1 MKNIDELAIKAT
13 NDSDL
18 LSDFIKSQKYFII
31 KCAFKATKK
40 FISKN
45 DDEWSIAQIAFC
57 DAVKT
62 YSKDKGNF
70 LNYAETVIKNRL
82 IDYFRSEQKKKIEY
96 SVNPNVFESDSD
108 EDDDELTVR
117 IAVSKKIAVNED
129 NPIKYEIEA
138 ITEIFK
144 EYGFSFYDLTYCSP
158 KSFKTK
164 ASCKQ
169 AVLFILEN
177 KAIFDEIK
185 TTKQLPIKIIQENT
199 FLPRKLI
206 ERHRKYIIAAAE
218 ILSGEYP
225 YLAEYLSFIRKDGR

>member
-1 MKNIDELAIKAT
+1 MIAIIIERTAKMKNIDEAAIKAA
-13 NDSDL
+13 NNFDF

-31 KCAFKATKK
+31 RCAFKATKK
-40 FISKN
+40 FVSNN

-70 LNYAETVIKNRL
+70 LKYAETIIKNRL
-82 IDYFRSEQKKKIEY
+82 IDYYRSEQQKKIEY
-96 SVNPNVFESDSD
+96 LVNPNVFESDSD
-108 EDDDELTVR
+108 EDDDELSVR
-117 IAVSKKIAVNED
+117 IAVSKKIAVYED

-164 ASCKQ
+164 ASCRQ
-169 AVLFILEN
+169 AVLFILDN

-185 TTKQLPIKIIQENT
+185 ITKQLPIKK
-199 FLPRKLI
+199 FRKI
-206 ERHRKYIIAAAE
+206 H
-218 ILSGEYP
+218 SYP
-225 YLAEYLSFIRKDGR
+225 EK